1 LSRRLAFAF
10 TLGAAIG
17 AGGAV
22 FAQSGSIGGTV
33 GKQGKS
39 ISGGD
44 ETSEKSTRLQPQM
57 QRAAHEAAMP
67 HASISGRWHWD
78 IKCPTA
84 NFTGLLN
91 IVQTGNTFSGE
102 FGHTNFWDNGTV
114 SNGQVR
120 GNLVTFDRE
129 YLGMDHVRLSLTNGG
144 SVMQGP
150 HDNAVWGHCLIFAKK
165 NN

>member
-1 LSRRLAFAF
+1 VSRSLAFAII
-10 TLGAAIG
+10 LAAAIG
-17 AGGAV
+17 AAGAA

-39 ISGGD
+39 VSGGD
-44 ETSEKSTRLQPQM
+44 DTAEKGTRPQLEM
-57 QRAAHEAAMP
+57 QRAPHEAAMP
-67 HASISGRWHWD
+67 HVSINGRWHWD

-84 NFTGLLN
+84 NFTGLLD
-91 IVQTGNTFSGE
+91 IVQTGNTFTGE

-114 SNGQVR
+114 SNGQVQ
-120 GNLVTFDRE
+120 GNLITFDRE
-129 YLGMDHVRLSLTNGG
+129 YFGMDHVRLSLTNGG

-150 HDNAVWGHCLIFAKK
+150 HDNAAWGHCLIFARK